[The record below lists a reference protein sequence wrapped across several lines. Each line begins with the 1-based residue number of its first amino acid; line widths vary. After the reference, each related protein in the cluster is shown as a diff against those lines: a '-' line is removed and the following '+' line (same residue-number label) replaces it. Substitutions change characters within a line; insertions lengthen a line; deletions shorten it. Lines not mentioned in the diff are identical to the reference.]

1 MDVCALYVLAF
12 IFACVF
18 SLTRRTWAHCWTL
31 GYQEEEPAAED
42 TAAHSLRWSRPYSQF
57 PESNHSSLNHPSWAS
72 VLLGTV
78 NDERDGHR
86 NQHLHAGL
94 DFLLPGNHQNIWD
107 HMYCTVLSVGSYYV
121 MNKAASQK
129 GKGVNEG
136 CQDSAIETDRP
147 TYSETRQSQARLLYF
162 LACAKVVQC
171 GCLSRCCLVVA
182 RVFYAVKLHD
192 QVNSLI
198 AHVHTAAQF
207 TCQFTF

>member
-1 MDVCALYVLAF
+1 M
-12 IFACVF
+12 I
-18 SLTRRTWAHCWTL
+18 W
-31 GYQEEEPAAED
+31 
-42 TAAHSLRWSRPYSQF
+42 
-57 PESNHSSLNHPSWAS
+57 
-72 VLLGTV
+72 
-78 NDERDGHR
+78 DERDGHR

-94 DFLLPGNHQNIWD
+94 DFLLPGNHQNISD

-121 MNKAASQK
+121 MNKAASQE

-136 CQDSAIETDRP
+136 CQDSAIETDIP